1 MADYGGGFLHQDS
14 MGDGSSQP
22 HGAGAGPSPPR
33 RFRENK
39 TLTPVTIKQL
49 MTAKASPDDTFKI
62 DEIEVTQV
70 TFVALIR
77 AVNVQPTNVNYTVS
91 FASTMTAHAARAL
104 SLIPSRLA
112 VEA

>member
-91 FASTMTAHAARAL
+91 FASTMAARAA
-104 SLIPSRLA
+104 RA
-112 VEA
+112 